1 MSADN
6 RAPDDA
12 VERLE
17 AADVSRRQFL
27 LRTMMGVSGAAAALP
42 GIVILPSVALGAD
55 EKSTTKSPRSILKSA
70 ADKPAEYAV
79 KVVSQQAA
87 PDGRPRE
94 VFCYDGKI
102 PGPVIRA
109 KEGQTLKVKVA
120 NGLKVPTSIHWHG
133 MHQPGTWQMDGVD
146 GVSHV
151 PIPPGQD
158 FTYEFKATPA
168 GTHWYHSHTGVQYSD
183 GLFGPL
189 IVDEATPPAKYDREE
204 IVLMNDWFVE
214 QSDALLAGLIKTGD
228 AGSPGSMKMDAK
240 KTSGAGGEAKS
251 PPADGASAM
260 SGMNTSGGAMK
271 NMPGTKSV
279 MKSAQKNDGGVQA
292 GAKAGMAGMA
302 MGSKPDYGD
311 VPFESGLI
319 NGMGRYGENSTA
331 PLATVKIKRGET
343 LRLRLISGASTYQF
357 RFQIDGHPLTVIA
370 SDGAPMKPVEVDSLI
385 LSPGERYD
393 VLLKGTGNKSTWI
406 RAVTLD
412 GKETKAVLLYTD
424 GETGELPS
432 SSVVWGKRE
441 LMPEQMKSASPVKL
455 DAKPEEL
462 KFVLGGTMKP
472 YAWNIDGQEW
482 PKADPIKLA
491 ANKPVRFVLENPT
504 MMDHPFH
511 LHGHYFRVLGP
522 PDKLNLTD
530 PPQKDS
536 VNVPAKST
544 LVLQWET
551 INPGHWFF
559 HCHIEWHLATGMAR
573 VIEIA

>member
-6 RAPDDA
+6 RAPEDA
-12 VERLE
+12 VKRLE

-27 LRTMMGVSGAAAALP
+27 LRTIAGVSSATSLP
-42 GIVILPSVALGAD
+42 GIVILPSVVLGAD
-55 EKSTTKSPRSILKSA
+55 EKPTAKSPTSVLKNA
-70 ADKPAEYAV
+70 TDKPAEYAV
-79 KVVSQQAA
+79 KVVSQQAS

-109 KEGQTLKVKVA
+109 KEGQTLKIKVT
-120 NGLKVPTSIHWHG
+120 NGLKIPTSIHWHG

-151 PIPPGQD
+151 PIPPGQE

-204 IVLMNDWFVE
+204 IVLINDWFVE
-214 QSDALLAGLIKTGD
+214 QSDALLAGLLKAGD
-228 AGSPGSMKMDAK
+228 AGSSETASMKMDAK
-240 KTSGAGGEAKS
+240 KINGDAKS
-251 PPADGASAM
+251 ATADKAA
-260 SGMNTSGGAMK
+260 GMATSNMTGGAMK
-271 NMPGTKSV
+271 NMSGTQSV
-279 MKSAQKNDGGVQA
+279 MKSSQKNNGD
-292 GAKAGMAGMA
+292 AKAAVKGGMAGMA
-302 MGSKPDYGD
+302 MGKPDFGD

-319 NGMGRYGENSTA
+319 NGMGRHGENSEA

-432 SSVVWGKRE
+432 SPAVWGKRE
-441 LMPEQMKSASPVKL
+441 LKPDQMKSISPAKL
-455 DAKPEEL
+455 DAKPEEM

-472 YAWNIDGQEW
+472 YEWNIDGQEW

-511 LHGHYFRVLGP
+511 LHGHYFRVLGAP
-522 PDKLNLTD
+522 NKLNLTD
-530 PPQKDS
+530 PVQKDS

-551 INPGHWFF
+551 TNPGHWFF